1 MGWNLSF
8 LISNS
13 NMWSNMWNFMQQVAF
28 CNLIP
33 HFSITVSDFTDTL
46 AQLYE
51 KHAEELQ
58 VVVSNFRKKNG
69 ELRKEVSC
77 IKKVKIMIIF

>member
-1 MGWNLSF
+1 LF
-8 LISNS
+8 AIS
-13 NMWSNMWNFMQQVAF
+13 
-28 CNLIP
+28 
-33 HFSITVSDFTDTL
+33 VSDFTDTL

-69 ELRKEVSC
+69 ELRKEVSF
-77 IKKVKIMIIF
+77 KRVQPGAKL